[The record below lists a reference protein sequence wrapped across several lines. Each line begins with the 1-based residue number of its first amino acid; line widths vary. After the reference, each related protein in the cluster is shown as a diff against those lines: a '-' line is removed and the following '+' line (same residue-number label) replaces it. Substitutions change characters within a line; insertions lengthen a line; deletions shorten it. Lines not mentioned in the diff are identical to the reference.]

1 MLETINIS
9 VESETQVP
17 SQRLSSPSLSSS
29 PSSSSSF
36 VRKTSQLDDGGG
48 VAVTPV
54 SISIRHAAFNDLTS
68 IINLRLKVFYPYVS
82 LSYYAV

>member
-1 MLETINIS
+1 MLETIDIS

-17 SQRLSSPSLSSS
+17 SQRSSSPSLSS
-29 PSSSSSF
+29 PSSSSF
-36 VRKTSQLDDGGG
+36 VGKTSQLDRVG
-48 VAVTPV
+48 VTVTPV

>member
-1 MLETINIS
+1 MLETIDIS
-9 VESETQVP
+9 ESETQVP
-17 SQRLSSPSLSSS
+17 SQRSSSPSLSS

-36 VRKTSQLDDGGG
+36 VRKTSQLDRGD

-82 LSYYAV
+82 LSYYAL